1 MKIYTLDTAAAV
13 RKLELADCTPTLA
26 EAIVEICAAKDANF
40 ATKSDIERVSSDLKD
55 VKSDLKDVKSDL
67 KEVNLELG
75 EVRTEIGEMKSEL
88 SNVKKDVQVLNTGL
102 CDVKNDV
109 QILNAGMVK
118 VKEDIGILQSSVSVL
133 CDHLMQLSVNLKYKI
148 IVWAMVGTVSTLTLV
163 SLLGRLFQ

>member
-40 ATKSDIERVSSDLKD
+40 ATKSDIERVS
-55 VKSDLKDVKSDL
+55 SDLKDVKSDL

>member
-40 ATKSDIERVSSDLKD
+40 ATKSDVERVTSDLKE
-55 VKSDLKDVKSDL
+55 VKSDL
-67 KEVNLELG
+67 KEMKSDLQKVNLELG
-75 EVRTEIGEMKSEL
+75 EVKSEL
-88 SNVKKDVQVLNTGL
+88 SNVKKDVQVLNTDL
-102 CDVKNDV
+102 SDVKNDV
-109 QILNAGMVK
+109 QILNTGMDK
-118 VKEDIGILQSSVSVL
+118 IKKDIGILRSGVSVL
-133 CDHLMQLSVNLKYKI
+133 CDHVTQLSVNLKYKI